1 MNCQSFDELLLAGD
15 EESMRQAAAH
25 ARECAACAETLESWT
40 DLSHTAQSLRT
51 SWTSDLLWRRIER
64 TLTAE
69 KRTSWWRVAAAA
81 VLTVGLAAAGW
92 RLTLHDRNQQAIE
105 NAIAKQNALTAVESA
120 EESYV
125 RAIAQLEKLAEP
137 KLEEPE
143 ALMVTYREKLM
154 LLDDAIAECEYAIG
168 QNRNNALVRRQLL
181 AVYGEKQRTLQDVL
195 REGKNVSNQ

>member
-1 MNCQSFDELLLAGD
+1 MNCQTFDELLLAGD
-15 EESMRQAAAH
+15 EESMQRAALH
-25 ARECAACAETLESWT
+25 ARECAACADTLEGWNDISQ
-40 DLSHTAQSLRT
+40 TAQSLRT

-64 TLTAE
+64 TLRAE
-69 KRTSWWRVAAAA
+69 KRTDWWRVAAAA

-92 RLTLHDRNQQAIE
+92 RLTLFDRNQQE
-105 NAIAKQNALTAVESA
+105 MEKTLAKQNALTAVESA
-120 EESYV
+120 EETYV

-195 REGKNVSNQ
+195 REETNVSNQ